1 MSESEKSVTE
11 AASAAFE
18 GVEGAVGLGVDIVEI
33 ARMRRI
39 LERTPSFREKVFSE
53 EERSYC
59 ESTANPEVH
68 YATRFAAK
76 EAVLKALGTG
86 FSRGIANHDV
96 EVRRNAK
103 GRPFVVLHGRAKEVA
118 DEQSVRELPLSLSYT
133 HTDAVACALAIT
145 EESVRAQEERVNPM
159 EELAKQ
165 FKEARSLLDE
175 MDAPKKASVTLFSL
189 SLTTIPNHPY
199 SKNRF
204 KDSASNLAIHRQSTG
219 PCGANPHGG
228 VHQASSA
235 AQRGLSERLDVAV
248 RIRGPTGPPVTP
260 PSPISPGCGAGPRR
274 SRARRRWRARTAAAA
289 RWP

>member
-18 GVEGAVGLGVDIVEI
+18 GVEGAVEI

-118 DEQSVRELPLSLSYT
+118 DERGVRELPLSLSYT

-175 MDAPKKASVTLFSL
+175 MDAPKKASED
-189 SLTTIPNHPY
+189 P
-199 SKNRF
+199 
-204 KDSASNLAIHRQSTG
+204 
-219 PCGANPHGG
+219 AN
-228 VHQASSA
+228 
-235 AQRGLSERLDVAV
+235 
-248 RIRGPTGPPVTP
+248 
-260 PSPISPGCGAGPRR
+260 
-274 SRARRRWRARTAAAA
+274 
-289 RWP
+289 